1 MERLINSRTGLKMA
15 VSVARAT
22 PPWLGYTIARLVARW
37 ISSQDDTELVK
48 AVRTNQW
55 VVTGETLNN
64 KDLDQAVRAVFGN
77 SARSIYELYHY
88 IQDPIKASRLIT
100 IDPSAQ
106 AVIDRPKFDQRGL
119 VVAGL
124 HKGNFDLIF
133 QWLCINGFDPL
144 ALTIPNPE
152 GGRQLEFEFRNK
164 TIMNLVPGSMNGL
177 RQAIRYLKQGGMVV
191 TGIDRPQDEIK
202 FQPSFF
208 GRPANLPTHHIYL
221 ALKAQTPVMIVFSR
235 READGKYH
243 VLASDPI
250 EMDHYPD
257 RAAEMLYNGEKVL
270 AVAESF
276 IRQTPQQWLINKPVW
291 LEALNLVPS

>member
-1 MERLINSRTGLKMA
+1 MERLINSRRGLTLA

-22 PPWLGYTIARLVARW
+22 PPWLGYTIARLAARW
-37 ISSQDDTELVK
+37 ISSQRDSALVR

-55 VVTGETLNN
+55 VVTGETLTPEA
-64 KDLDQAVRAVFGN
+64 LDQAVQAVFLN

-88 IQDPIKASRLIT
+88 VHDPVTASQLIS
-100 IDPSAQ
+100 IDPSARKI
-106 AVIDRPKFDQRGL
+106 IDRPKFDQRGL

-152 GGRQLEFEFRNK
+152 GGRQLEFEFRNR
-164 TIMNLVPGSMNGL
+164 TGMNLVPGSMNGL
-177 RQAIRYLKQGGMVV
+177 RKAVRYLRQGGMVV
-191 TGIDRPQDEIK
+191 TGIDRPQEEIK
-202 FQPSFF
+202 VQPHFF

-221 ALKAQTPVMIVFSR
+221 ALKTQTPIIIVFSH
-235 READGKYH
+235 REPDGKYH
-243 VLASDPI
+243 VFASSPI
-250 EMDHYPD
+250 EMDHFPG
-257 RAAEMLYNGEKVL
+257 REEELLYNGEKVL

-276 IRQTPQQWLINKPVW
+276 IRQTPQQWVINKPVW
-291 LEALNLVPS
+291 PETINQVPS